1 MKTEDKQISTSRYK
15 DLILLL
21 LLGVIVILLFRFND
35 LSNHAAMVE
44 SDFVNEQAMHQANT
58 MMFEEQLGLYE
69 DSIDALNE
77 LKQTEVVKWKTLPAK
92 ERIKYV
98 SLIDSNSTV
107 TDSTVCFT
115 IQGVDSINA
124 LSIGYKY
131 CILESTVKDSIITLQ
146 ANKITQD
153 SVFINS
159 QKKAI
164 KTEANKGNKKG
175 LIGLGVGF
183 VIGLL
188 F

>member
-1 MKTEDKQISTSRYK
+1 MTTSRYK

-44 SDFVNEQAMHQANT
+44 SDFVNEQAMHKANT

-69 DSIDALNE
+69 DSLETLNAS
-77 LKQTEVVKWKTLPAK
+77 KAK
-92 ERIKYV
+92 EVKQWSAKPPKKRIQEI
-98 SLIDSNSTV
+98 SLIDSNATV

-131 CILESTVKDSIITLQ
+131 CILESMVKDSIITLQ
-146 ANKITQD
+146 ATKIAQD

-159 QKKAI
+159 QKKAL
-164 KTEANKGNKKG
+164 KTEVNKGNKKG
-175 LIGLGVGF
+175 ATAPFLF
-183 VIGLL
+183 NTLL
-188 F
+188 QYR

>member
-1 MKTEDKQISTSRYK
+1 M
-15 DLILLL
+15 LL

-69 DSIDALNE
+69 DSIDLLNE

-98 SLIDSNSTV
+98 SLIDSNSVV

-115 IQGVDSINA
+115 ISGVDSINA
-124 LSIGYKY
+124 LSLGYKY
-131 CILESTVKDSIITLQ
+131 CTLESTVKDSIITLQ
-146 ANKITQD
+146 ATKITQD

-159 QKKAI
+159 QKKYGITQKKAAKIKLIKAAI
-164 KTEANKGNKKG
+164 ISCLLGIT
-175 LIGLGVGF
+175 IGL
-183 VIGLL
+183 VI
-188 F
+188 